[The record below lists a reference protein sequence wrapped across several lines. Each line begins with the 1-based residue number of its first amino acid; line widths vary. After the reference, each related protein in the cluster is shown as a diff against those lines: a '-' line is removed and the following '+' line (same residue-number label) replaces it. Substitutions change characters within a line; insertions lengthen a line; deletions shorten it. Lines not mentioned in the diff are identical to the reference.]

1 MKQFF
6 IYFTAMLFCCLSTK
20 AQNAGDYVYTDDG
33 KFKII
38 SGENLVSNG
47 DFSLGLKDWTTD
59 GGKEL
64 NADTFYVENDGPD
77 GSLCL
82 KVNMK
87 DNGPGTGSS
96 LLRKIP
102 VQAGVSYYITYSA
115 KANEDV
121 ITTVTTGAGVKNY
134 QNIYF
139 NYDGSLTPI
148 QPIASVKNYS
158 LDWTKIEYSYTASA
172 NGYIVFH
179 FYGPYIGTSFDDF
192 KVLMV
197 KEVINDRES
206 QVILNK
212 LQEYLDNPLFP
223 NGHDI
228 LEGYM
233 DMLRQYIEDDDIA
246 GYKDLVAIM
255 DIAIDEFL
263 DANTVDVSNFVK
275 SADFEETD
283 VTIGKSITTIGGAD
297 GWHAWGSDNRWTQR
311 NPTEP
316 FTSIYVK
323 REING
328 SYVLREGGL
337 YQELNDMPAGQYMFR
352 MKVRAAKYKDKQN
365 NVDKN
370 YEIRGLKIFVNNDS
384 VEMYPIQTEE
394 LTIYTVYSKID
405 VPGKLTIGIYIPDSV
420 CNLVDLDNA
429 NLRIIGVTQDYIND
443 YFTKRELAEAKKGL
457 KITIDDATELTKSDF
472 YLYEKDELTEDIAV
486 AQNVYD
492 TATEA
497 LVVTDA
503 TKALNDS
510 VNTFKKH
517 NNLYTSLI
525 NTIMKAEELLSAPG
539 NTQGR
544 DALDKTIADAKAF
557 VASLST
563 EPSVETDRALVAW
576 KDALDQAMTEFN
588 MANITA
594 DEKYLFLN
602 WAQQDGATYT
612 SSLDMSEQATTT
624 TGYAAYKE
632 TAIFGGH
639 DLNGRIAFNDQVQP
653 SLNYSHGL
661 SVFFPSKNKTVMSIL
676 DLKEGD
682 QVTLDYSM
690 GNNSHSVY
698 VQSANAWTVKDGK
711 RTDFIVG
718 DKKPENLLDKTDDS
732 GMGGKTRVVFNMT
745 ADGSLDFYFGSSSS
759 TMRIS
764 YIGITYAENI
774 IDGIEKMET
783 SSVNNAKVYTLSGQF
798 VGTSLKGLKKGI
810 YIRNGHKYVVK

>member
-1 MKQFF
+1 M
-6 IYFTAMLFCCLSTK
+6 
-20 AQNAGDYVYTDDG
+20 
-33 KFKII
+33 
-38 SGENLVSNG
+38 
-47 DFSLGLKDWTTD
+47 
-59 GGKEL
+59 
-64 NADTFYVENDGPD
+64 
-77 GSLCL
+77 
-82 KVNMK
+82 
-87 DNGPGTGSS
+87 
-96 LLRKIP
+96 
-102 VQAGVSYYITYSA
+102 
-115 KANEDV
+115 
-121 ITTVTTGAGVKNY
+121 
-134 QNIYF
+134 
-139 NYDGSLTPI
+139 
-148 QPIASVKNYS
+148 
-158 LDWTKIEYSYTASA
+158 
-172 NGYIVFH
+172 
-179 FYGPYIGTSFDDF
+179 
-192 KVLMV
+192 
-197 KEVINDRES
+197 
-206 QVILNK
+206 
-212 LQEYLDNPLFP
+212 
-223 NGHDI
+223 
-228 LEGYM
+228 
-233 DMLRQYIEDDDIA
+233 
-246 GYKDLVAIM
+246 
-255 DIAIDEFL
+255 
-263 DANTVDVSNFVK
+263 
-275 SADFEETD
+275 
-283 VTIGKSITTIGGAD
+283 
-297 GWHAWGSDNRWTQR
+297 
-311 NPTEP
+311 
-316 FTSIYVK
+316 
-323 REING
+323 
-328 SYVLREGGL
+328 
-337 YQELNDMPAGQYMFR
+337 
-352 MKVRAAKYKDKQN
+352 
-365 NVDKN
+365 
-370 YEIRGLKIFVNNDS
+370 
-384 VEMYPIQTEE
+384 
-394 LTIYTVYSKID
+394 
-405 VPGKLTIGIYIPDSV
+405 

-457 KITIDDATELTKSDF
+457 KIAIDDATELTKSDF

-544 DALDKTIADAKAF
+544 DALDKAIADAKAF

-632 TAIFGGH
+632 TATFGGH

-732 GMGGKTRVVFNMT
+732 GMGGKTRVF
-745 ADGSLDFYFGSSSS
+745 L
-759 TMRIS
+759 I
-764 YIGITYAENI
+764 
-774 IDGIEKMET
+774 
-783 SSVNNAKVYTLSGQF
+783 
-798 VGTSLKGLKKGI
+798 
-810 YIRNGHKYVVK
+810 